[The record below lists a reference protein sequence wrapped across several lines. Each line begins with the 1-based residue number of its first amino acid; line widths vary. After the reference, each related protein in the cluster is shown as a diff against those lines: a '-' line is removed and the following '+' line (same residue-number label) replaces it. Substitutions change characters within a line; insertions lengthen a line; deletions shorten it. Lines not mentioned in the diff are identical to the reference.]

1 MAQTLRSAS
10 STASAN
16 PSPRGRSGRSRASRP
31 ALRVVPRRRRW
42 PALLGGVA
50 FAVVIVGMLGAAVF
64 HTQLAERQFEIDR
77 LERGVAEETARF
89 DELRNERA
97 QLRSPQRIADAA
109 WVLGMRPGE
118 TGRFV
123 DIDPMDLARQVAAA
137 GVVDDVERVIVSDDP
152 LEQFRDVKS
161 VSAGRP

>member
-1 MAQTLRSAS
+1 MAQPLRSATASRRRS
-10 STASAN
+10 STTKK
-16 PSPRGRSGRSRASRP
+16 P
-31 ALRVVPRRRRW
+31 AATPKLRVVTRRRRW
-42 PALLGGVA
+42 PAIIGGLA

-77 LERGVAEETARF
+77 LERGVAAEKARF

-109 WVLGMRPGE
+109 SVLGMRPGE

-123 DIDPMDLARQVAAA
+123 DVDPMDLARQIAAA
-137 GVVDDVERVIVSDDP
+137 GVIVDVERVIVSDDP
-152 LEQFRDVKS
+152 MQQFRDVKA
-161 VSAGRP
+161 VSAGQP